1 MKKSLNFWFIF
12 VMALM
17 LSGCG
22 SKFEPTE
29 STIFV
34 TSKEKV
40 QSAVMES
47 FEEPYYN
54 FDELYKEIE
63 KEVKAYCLDKNDEL
77 VTMNSLVEE
86 NDSVSLLMEYQTV
99 EAYAEF
105 NDVLLFS
112 GSFKEAVDAGLIP
125 ETLYTVEGEYA
136 EIDLEEHGKLKVIV
150 TEESVC
156 VQTSGKIAY
165 TSDNVVVLDK
175 TLAKAM
181 EAGKN
186 HPAFILYK

>member
-34 TSKEKV
+34 TSKGKV

-47 FEEPYYN
+47 FEQAYYD

-175 TLAKAM
+175 KLAKAM

>member
-12 VMALM
+12 AMALVM
-17 LSGCG
+17 SGCG

-34 TSKEKV
+34 TSKGKV

-47 FEEPYYN
+47 FERAYYD

-63 KEVKAYCLDKNDEL
+63 KEVKAYCLDKNEEL
-77 VTMNSLVEE
+77 VIVNSLIEE
-86 NDSVSLLMEYQTV
+86 DDTVSLLMEYQSA
-99 EAYAEF
+99 EDYAEF

-112 GSFKEAVDAGLIP
+112 GTFEEAVNAGYIP
-125 ETLYTVEGEYA
+125 EALYTAEGEYA
-136 EIDLEEHGKLKVIV
+136 EIELEEHGKLKVII

-156 VQTSGKIAY
+156 VQTSGKISFI
-165 TSDNVVVLDK
+165 SDNVVVLDK
-175 TLAKAM
+175 KLAKAM

>member
-181 EAGKN
+181 EAGKF

>member
-112 GSFKEAVDAGLIP
+112 GSFEEAVDAGLIP

-175 TLAKAM
+175 KLAKAM

>member
-156 VQTSGKIAY
+156 VQTSGKISY

-175 TLAKAM
+175 KLAKAM

>member
-12 VMALM
+12 VMALVM
-17 LSGCG
+17 SGCG

-34 TSKEKV
+34 TSKGKV

-47 FEEPYYN
+47 FEQAYYD

-63 KEVKAYCLDKNDEL
+63 KEVKAYCLDKNEEL
-77 VTMNSLVEE
+77 VVVNSLVEE
-86 NDSVSLLMEYQTV
+86 NDTVSLLMEYQSA
-99 EAYAEF
+99 EDYAEF

-112 GSFKEAVDAGLIP
+112 GAFEEAVNAGFVP
-125 ETLYTVEGEYA
+125 EVLYTAEGEYA
-136 EIDLEEHGKLKVIV
+136 EIDLEEHGNLKVII

-156 VQTSGKIAY
+156 VQTSGKISY

-175 TLAKAM
+175 KLAKAM